1 MSLDVTVLRRQDR
14 ALGGK
19 TDRGLPLTGCPRCR
33 GGQVSAAS
41 VAGGRLLV
49 LVQTRRRP
57 ARGLVGGGDVQHREA
72 PAWWGPRTS
81 VSGSSAFKWDTNS
94 FRSENSVVASQE

>member
-72 PAWWGPRTS
+72 PAWWG
-81 VSGSSAFKWDTNS
+81 
-94 FRSENSVVASQE
+94 ASDIGVRLVCL